1 MKKAF
6 FYGKLYTIKGR
17 RALNAK
23 EQKMEQ
29 KRTLED
35 VMNDL
40 ARALRDLNDTIDEI
54 NTGLREVLEIAD
66 GGQK

>member
-1 MKKAF
+1 
-6 FYGKLYTIKGR
+6 
-17 RALNAK
+17 
-23 EQKMEQ
+23 MEQ